1 MNNSDFSQE
10 ALQSEYRRAV
20 DRRRRL
26 MILAED
32 EALCYEILLRTLA
45 RCSGHV
51 FVADFAGVSNIRE
64 ASLLLAAATASSK
77 RRLGSID
84 RWTLWKSAFD
94 NLEARAMRGQVVL
107 VIRNA
112 DGLAGTGDEVLTLVS
127 LQNELHRLSAV
138 PLFLTAGSRDFVVG
152 HLSSGGVL
160 RSSLD
165 VLAVTSVTGSPPMAS
180 SPGRPRPL
188 S

>member
-1 MNNSDFSQE
+1 MTSSDFTEE
-10 ALQSEYRRAV
+10 ALQSEYRRAF

-26 MILAED
+26 IILAED
-32 EALCYEILLRTLA
+32 EALCCMILLRTLA

-51 FVADFAGVSNIRE
+51 FVADFAGVRDIRE
-64 ASLLLAAATASSK
+64 ASLLLAAATSSK
-77 RRLGSID
+77 RRFASID

-94 NLEARAMRGQVVL
+94 TLQMRATRGPVVL

-112 DGLAGTGDEVLTLVS
+112 DGLAESRDEVLTLVS
-127 LQNELHRLSAV
+127 LQNELHRLSGV
-138 PLFLTAGSRDFVVG
+138 PLFLTAGSRDFVVR

-165 VLAVTSVTGSPPMAS
+165 VLPVSNVRNSEPTPF
-180 SPGRPRPL
+180 RRCF
-188 S
+188 